1 METTIFLKVGNRQ
14 VSPYQP
20 VVWLALALR
29 HFVDQMI
36 KRRNERRS
44 IAVLS
49 AMSDYQLRDLG
60 IGRSQIVRTV
70 RQGRPASDF

>member
-1 METTIFLKVGNRQ
+1 METTTFMKVGNRQ

-20 VVWLALALR
+20 IVWLALTLR
-29 HFVDQMI
+29 HFIDQMV

-44 IAVLS
+44 IAALS

-60 IGRSQIVRTV
+60 IGRSQIGRTI
-70 RQGRPASDF
+70 RHGRPINDF